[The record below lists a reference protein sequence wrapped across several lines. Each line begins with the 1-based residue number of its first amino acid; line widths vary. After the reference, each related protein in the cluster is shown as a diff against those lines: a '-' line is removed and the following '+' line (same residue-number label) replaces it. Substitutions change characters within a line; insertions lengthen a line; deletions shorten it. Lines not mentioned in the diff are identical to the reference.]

1 MNNYRMIV
9 LVLWPPPMRLEKQ
22 LQNKQTVFEQR
33 KVSNGCIHSFV
44 RTCWNGWT
52 CRIDQCPIRF
62 TLISSMIKKNYNR
75 NIRLRKMHRYIL
87 ERTFIHFFHYFWKL
101 ENRYIQ
107 FETLLNEISHDFKWY
122 WSCNPSQCWR
132 I

>member
-1 MNNYRMIV
+1 MMNNYRMIV
-9 LVLWPPPMRLEKQ
+9 LVLWPPAMRLEKQ

-52 CRIDQCPIRF
+52 CRIDQCPIQF
-62 TLISSMIKKNYNR
+62 TMDSSMKKNYNR

-87 ERTFIHFFHYFWKL
+87 ERTFINFFSLFFLNIRLNCW
-101 ENRYIQ
+101 YIRRELHQ
-107 FETLLNEISHDFKWY
+107 TLWCSTHQAGSWLK
-122 WSCNPSQCWR
+122 
-132 I
+132 